1 MKTVFLLVDAAYAM
15 TPDLMSR
22 VHIAAFVNMLPK

>member
-1 MKTVFLLVDAAYAM
+1 MKTFLLVDAATAM
-15 TPDLMSR
+15 TTPDLISR